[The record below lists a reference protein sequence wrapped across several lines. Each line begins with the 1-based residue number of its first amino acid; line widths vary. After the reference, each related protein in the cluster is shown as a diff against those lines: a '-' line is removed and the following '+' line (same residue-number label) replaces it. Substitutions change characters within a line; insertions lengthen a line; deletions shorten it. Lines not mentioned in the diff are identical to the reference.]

1 MIVRRKLICQW
12 RVSRALPSGL
22 QVWFD
27 PELETIKLY
36 ALDPEEAR
44 GVADALEG
52 DDSNRDSSD
61 PSSSNNELET
71 LELPF

>member
-1 MIVRRKLICQW
+1 MMARRKLICQW

-27 PELETIKLY
+27 PSTETIKLFE
-36 ALDPEEAR
+36 LEPHPPG

-52 DDSNRDSSD
+52 DERDEIPES
-61 PSSSNNELET
+61 SSSNDEIGQSD
-71 LELPF
+71 LPF